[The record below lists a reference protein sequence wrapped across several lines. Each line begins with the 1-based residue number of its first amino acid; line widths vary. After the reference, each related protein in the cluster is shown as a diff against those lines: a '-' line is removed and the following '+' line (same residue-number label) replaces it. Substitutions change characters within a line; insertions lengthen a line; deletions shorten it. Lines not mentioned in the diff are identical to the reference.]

1 MLCRLIERCEGC
13 NTIDTFCV
21 SWYMLRTNDH
31 SGHVSGD
38 AAEKDRGM
46 TLDKKKL
53 AVIHIVVKELGLS
66 EQEYRDRLEAITGV
80 RSAKYLDER
89 GFRRLMNYFARSR
102 YYRANRDG
110 LTFRQ
115 KMYIRSLKDRL
126 HWEEPHF
133 VNFLKKYH
141 KKSDIDTFTRK
152 EAANVIE
159 SLKNVLRHEKTKT
172 GVKGEEQRPERA
184 G

>member
-1 MLCRLIERCEGC
+1 VLCLFIERRKES

-21 SWYMLRTNDH
+21 SCYMLRTNDH
-31 SGHVSGD
+31 SGHVAGD
-38 AAEKDRGM
+38 AAEKDRSM

-89 GFRRLMNYFARSR
+89 GFRRLMNYFARSK
-102 YYRANRDG
+102 YYRINREG

-126 HWEEPHF
+126 HWDEPHF

-159 SLKNVLRHEKTKT
+159 SLKNVLQHEKTKRGAT
-172 GVKGEEQRPERA
+172 GEEKRPERT